1 MASYRICVTVVD
13 VHAGALCSLI
23 NSGND
28 VHAGQTIR
36 ESQSKCQHE
45 INAINSSRF
54 VVAKLVNFADAS
66 DKHLYMHYRSWQR
79 SGLCP
84 QNLTPFHWTGWLV

>member
-1 MASYRICVTVVD
+1 MASYRICVTVVN

-28 VHAGQTIR
+28 VHAVLTIG

-45 INAINSSRF
+45 IIATNSSRF
-54 VVAKLVNFADAS
+54 VVAKLARF
-66 DKHLYMHYRSWQR
+66 
-79 SGLCP
+79 C
-84 QNLTPFHWTGWLV
+84 